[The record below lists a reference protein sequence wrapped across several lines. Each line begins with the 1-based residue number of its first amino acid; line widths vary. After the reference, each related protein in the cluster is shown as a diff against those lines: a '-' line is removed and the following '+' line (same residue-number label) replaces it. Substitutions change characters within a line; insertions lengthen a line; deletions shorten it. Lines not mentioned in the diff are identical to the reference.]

1 MLVPAEDT
9 YRHSKLFIIQR
20 LGGIAKLGEKGGP
33 RDLPKPVALC
43 SPSLVVDLARARR
56 SARSCPRSQDPPSNL
71 PQRYTGEM
79 STARYVHWQD
89 QGMWLGYF
97 EEFPDYLTQGETIE
111 DLQENLRDL
120 YKDLTSGEIPGI
132 RRVAELP
139 VG

>member
-1 MLVPAEDT
+1 VLV
-9 YRHSKLFIIQR
+9 
-20 LGGIAKLGEKGGP
+20 
-33 RDLPKPVALC
+33 LPC
-43 SPSLVVDLARARR
+43 LVVDLPERVDRPVHARA
-56 SARSCPRSQDPPSNL
+56 AKILPPIL
-71 PQRYTGEM
+71 PQRYTVGGM

-89 QGMWLGYF
+89 QAMWLGYF

-132 RRVAELP
+132 RRVAELA

>member
-1 MLVPAEDT
+1 MV
-9 YRHSKLFIIQR
+9 
-20 LGGIAKLGEKGGP
+20 
-33 RDLPKPVALC
+33 DLPECVDRPVHAPAAKTL
-43 SPSLVVDLARARR
+43 
-56 SARSCPRSQDPPSNL
+56 PPIL

-97 EEFPDYLTQGETIE
+97 EEFPDYLTQGETLE
-111 DLQENLRDL
+111 DLQENLRDF